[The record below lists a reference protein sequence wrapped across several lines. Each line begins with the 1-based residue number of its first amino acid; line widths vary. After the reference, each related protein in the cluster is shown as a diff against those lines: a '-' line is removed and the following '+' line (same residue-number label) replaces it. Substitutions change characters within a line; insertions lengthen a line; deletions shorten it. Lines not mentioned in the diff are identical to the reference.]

1 MKSSKKIV
9 SIVLVAI
16 LLVSTIATVFC
27 GKVYADESEDP
38 YRFIHVRSRNIF
50 EFNASELLTLY
61 AQLSTGD
68 SDAVWTHRLQ
78 LPATEYE
85 IVPTIGKWGDKEITS
100 EDASNFLKISR
111 SYGDDRDQIGTRPE
125 ANETWIA
132 TANGLVQSLEQG
144 LNVDSSKIHLSV
156 AVTMPKLED
165 YGVEEEQLMIIN
177 TDEPITQEIY
187 NKLVSFEAKNIEIS
201 RRDTGSILKAA
212 TQELITIS
220 ARIDDGREYQL
231 VLGTDNSFYFVR
243 KMEKN
248 TKAEF
253 DTILSY
259 ESDPQGNMDGSTY
272 LPPYYAN
279 EDKDAKKD
287 VDATAIIK
295 SKTTEGIKSTNGVDL
310 IEESNKANSEG
321 WYYPDVNDKT
331 VIAKVYKFDDYDNTK
346 FNGAVSEK
354 VDLVGTEGGTSSETP
369 SIRWTLRRI
378 NYQETENKDGS
389 VTVIITYNLPIDGD
403 RIPEGWEPIYD
414 EDGKTIHKITKT
426 IKKGEDYDKDVIV
439 YRNGDIDE
447 KVTTHVK
454 KVWEKLPAVIPQ
466 TGAFSIVLAIVAGG
480 IVLFGI
486 NRFRKFNK

>member
-1 MKSSKKIV
+1 M
-9 SIVLVAI
+9 
-16 LLVSTIATVFC
+16 
-27 GKVYADESEDP
+27 
-38 YRFIHVRSRNIF
+38 
-50 EFNASELLTLY
+50 
-61 AQLSTGD
+61 Q
-68 SDAVWTHRLQ
+68 
-78 LPATEYE
+78 
-85 IVPTIGKWGDKEITS
+85 
-100 EDASNFLKISR
+100 
-111 SYGDDRDQIGTRPE
+111 
-125 ANETWIA
+125 
-132 TANGLVQSLEQG
+132 
-144 LNVDSSKIHLSV
+144 
-156 AVTMPKLED
+156 
-165 YGVEEEQLMIIN
+165 
-177 TDEPITQEIY
+177 
-187 NKLVSFEAKNIEIS
+187 
-201 RRDTGSILKAA
+201 
-212 TQELITIS
+212 
-220 ARIDDGREYQL
+220 
-231 VLGTDNSFYFVR
+231 
-243 KMEKN
+243 
-248 TKAEF
+248 
-253 DTILSY
+253 
-259 ESDPQGNMDGSTY
+259 
-272 LPPYYAN
+272 
-279 EDKDAKKD
+279 KKD

-346 FNGAVSEK
+346 FNGAVNEE
-354 VDLVGTEGGTSSETP
+354 VILVGTEGGTSSETP